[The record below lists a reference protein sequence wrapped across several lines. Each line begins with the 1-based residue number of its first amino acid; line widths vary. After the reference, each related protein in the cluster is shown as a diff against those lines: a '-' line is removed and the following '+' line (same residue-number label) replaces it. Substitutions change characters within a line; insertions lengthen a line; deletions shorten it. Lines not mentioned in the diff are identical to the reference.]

1 MRRILF
7 TLMVGAFLFGIFF
20 MPNFFQFI
28 PLVPSQFYD
37 SSVVLG
43 APHILLLLVLA
54 QSTFPMMYVLS
65 NLYNWIK
72 QFIRTII
79 NKIADIQ

>member
-1 MRRILF
+1 
-7 TLMVGAFLFGIFF
+7 

-28 PLVPSQFYD
+28 PIIPSKFYD

-54 QSTFPMMYVLS
+54 QATFPMMYVLS
-65 NLYNWIK
+65 NLYAWIK
-72 QFIRTII
+72 VFIKNII